1 MKDFKKSKD
10 NYKNENKKKF
20 SKEDKRKYNK
30 DGKKSFKSNM
40 DYKNFKKN
48 RLSKSDEK
56 DKDADILIR
65 LNKYIANA
73 GICSRR
79 EADTYIAKGHVK
91 VNDKVVTEVGTKVSR
106 KDKVKFKNKK
116 VYFEKSVYIVLNK
129 PKGVLTTVSD
139 DRGRKTV
146 IDIIKS
152 KVPERIYPVGRLDKD
167 STGVLLLTNDGDLTK
182 KLTHPKYNKKKI
194 YHAFLDKE
202 LSKEKAEEI
211 ATGAELE
218 DGFMKFDTLAFP
230 DPKNKKDVGIEIH
243 SGRNRIIRRMF
254 SHFGFEVV
262 KLDRVYFAGLT
273 KKDIT
278 RGRWRHLTEREVSNL
293 KRGSYE

>member
-10 NYKNENKKKF
+10 NYKTDNKKKF
-20 SKEDKRKYNK
+20 NKEDKRKYNK
-30 DGKKSFKSNM
+30 DGKKSLKSKMN
-40 DYKNFKKN
+40 YKNFKKN
-48 RLSKSDEK
+48 KFTKAEEK
-56 DKDADILIR
+56 DKDVDILIR

-91 VNDKVVTEVGTKVSR
+91 VNDKIVTEVGTKVSR

-202 LSKEKAEEI
+202 LSKEKAEEVV
-211 ATGAELE
+211 AGAELE